1 MDTINELEKIFNSK
15 KISCEKIVGSTPK
28 DKRTNIVERFQN
40 KKFKVFL
47 GSVKAGGV
55 GLTLTA
61 ATHLILHDRPW
72 TPGDAEQAEDRCHR
86 IGQSSTVNVYWPQ
99 LGEIDEIVDTV
110 LDSKSENI
118 DVVLKNKNV
127 SFVANN
133 LVELQKEIVKYYED
147 EYGI

>member
-1 MDTINELEKIFNSK
+1 
-15 KISCEKIVGSTPK
+15 
-28 DKRTNIVERFQN
+28 
-40 KKFKVFL
+40 
-47 GSVKAGGV
+47 
-55 GLTLTA
+55 
-61 ATHLILHDRPW
+61 
-72 TPGDAEQAEDRCHR
+72 DAEQAEDRCHR

-133 LVELQKEIVKYYED
+133 LAELQKEIVKYYED

>member
-1 MDTINELEKIFNSK
+1 MFAKSLLAVSAV
-15 KISCEKIVGSTPK
+15 IS
-28 DKRTNIVERFQN
+28 
-40 KKFKVFL
+40 
-47 GSVKAGGV
+47 
-55 GLTLTA
+55 LTLA
-61 ATHLILHDRPW
+61 K
-72 TPGDAEQAEDRCHR
+72 
-86 IGQSSTVNVYWPQ
+86 N
-99 LGEIDEIVDTV
+99 GEIDEIVDTV

>member
-1 MDTINELEKIFNSK
+1 
-15 KISCEKIVGSTPK
+15 
-28 DKRTNIVERFQN
+28 
-40 KKFKVFL
+40 
-47 GSVKAGGV
+47 
-55 GLTLTA
+55 
-61 ATHLILHDRPW
+61 
-72 TPGDAEQAEDRCHR
+72 
-86 IGQSSTVNVYWPQ
+86 
-99 LGEIDEIVDTV
+99 V